1 MRGFGS
7 PRRGLFSKA
16 VGLGQLGLMLGLG
29 CSTEAVAIKECR
41 EIEELRCEASVSC
54 GIVAEDEVEGCKR
67 FYKEQCLH
75 GIAGDKEPSAD
86 QENKCVE
93 LLEEAQQ
100 IAAETLDDED
110 MVDEHESACAVIAA
124 PWDQPDCEYLNA
136 ESVGGGGST
145 SDE

>member
-75 GIAGDKEPSAD
+75 GIAGDKTRPPTKRISAS
-86 QENKCVE
+86 NCWKKRSKLRLKPWMTKTWSTSTSRPARSLR
-93 LLEEAQQ
+93 LLGISLTAK
-100 IAAETLDDED
+100 
-110 MVDEHESACAVIAA
+110 
-124 PWDQPDCEYLNA
+124 YLNA

-145 SDE
+145 QYE